1 MLRAASFGLLFV
13 ATNAS
18 LLLLFPFELSRLS
31 QAAALYAAGT
41 LLMLYL
47 LFHPR
52 NRFLVPNRWQVE
64 TAGRR
69 TLALTFD
76 DGPNPEHTPALLR
89 ILKEK
94 GVQAT
99 FFVVGRE
106 VKEHPE
112 LLRLVA
118 ADGHQVANHTY
129 SHPALFCFLS
139 PHRLREEVGRCQQAV
154 AAVCGEEPRYFR
166 SPVGLRHPLLRRCLE
181 RTRLEYISW
190 RVRAFD
196 TRVQTAQ
203 AIARRI
209 TAHVRP
215 GDVILLHDRPGK
227 AAERMLEA
235 LPGILDELKG
245 RGFEFVTL

>member
-18 LLLLFPFELSRLS
+18 LLLLFPFELSRFS
-31 QAAALYAAGT
+31 QAAALYTAGT

-69 TLALTFD
+69 RLALTFD

-94 GVQAT
+94 GVRAT

-106 VKEHPE
+106 VEEHPE
-112 LLRLVA
+112 LLRLLVA
-118 ADGHQVANHTY
+118 EGHQVANHTY
-129 SHPALFCFLS
+129 SHPALFCFLW
-139 PHRLREEVGRCQQAV
+139 PRKLREEIGRCQQAV
-154 AAVCGEEPRYFR
+154 AAVCGAAPRYFR
-166 SPVGLRHPLLRRCLE
+166 SPVGLRHPLLRHCLE
-181 RTRLEYISW
+181 REGLEYISW

-209 TAHVRP
+209 TTRIRP

-235 LPGILDELKG
+235 LPGILDELQG
-245 RGFEFVTL
+245 RGFEFVAL